1 MNSQFGHQRDRAC
14 ARIQPKEVFYI
25 ENNLKLL
32 FKTDYACRL
41 ISPPW
46 RGGVVST
53 RPANLLEM
61 VRLEAESVNGHSN
74 RENGGR
80 ESRHPHAK
88 AI

>member
-1 MNSQFGHQRDRAC
+1 M
-14 ARIQPKEVFYI
+14 
-25 ENNLKLL
+25 
-32 FKTDYACRL
+32 RL
-41 ISPPW
+41 MLPPW

-74 RENGGR
+74 REHGGR

-88 AI
+88 PI